1 MRQYELEH
9 EFEKLLTKTRQ
20 TSSMYIIIIIIIY
33 CIIIIIII
41 VMKNVE
47 IDRKGE
53 RRTATGATGIT
64 LPGRKSCLPS
74 PVKSNNTSTTH
85 CTPPPPPIAAK
96 KDPLDLTI
104 QTLSPSTFQSMSI
117 TEPREGGG
125 DKKGRDPNKDEEEE
139 GPSLT
144 ILTIRPPKDTTAT
157 SSTSQCMCTSACL
170 YFINCGFLLYSY

>member
-117 TEPREGGG
+117 TEPREGEG
-125 DKKGRDPNKDEEEE
+125 DKKGRDPNKDEEE

-144 ILTIRPPKDTTAT
+144 ISTIRPPKDTTAT